1 MLRSLNSRKKPHL
14 FLALCLLSVASSA
27 LPKSFQLGE
36 RLNYTVS
43 YRGILSAWQPLN
55 IASAVLE
62 IAPQLQNING
72 ETVLSARLLVTTE
85 AYELAE
91 RFYPIRYTF
100 KSWFE
105 PTARYV
111 VMDDEMRSE
120 EGFEQTLLWFD
131 QRGEVVQ
138 RFKRSDDRMAENE
151 VLPPFLRRQYRT
163 EERAVSGF
171 RKKGGAELTRGMM
184 DHLTLLYR
192 MRLQVLK
199 PRKVVELPASD
210 GKDMIGYRI
219 EMLGEERLSRAAES
233 QMTMKVKFVPQDRDE
248 GDLDA
253 IYVWYALDN
262 ARTPVRFYSGRDFG
276 NIEITLD
283 GKSPGLRW
291 QGERE
296 IQPTQTFNI
305 LDLDG

>member
-1 MLRSLNSRKKPHL
+1 MPRSLNSRKKPRL
-14 FLALCLLSVASSA
+14 FLALCLLGVTSSVMS
-27 LPKSFQLGE
+27 KSFQLGE
-36 RLNYTVS
+36 RLDYTVS
-43 YRGILSAWQPLN
+43 YSGILSAWRPLN

-62 IAPQLQNING
+62 IAPQLQNLNG
-72 ETVLSARLLVTTE
+72 ETVVSAHLLVTTE

-120 EGFEQTLLWFD
+120 KGFKQTLLWFD
-131 QRGEVVQ
+131 QDDKEVQ
-138 RFKRSDDRMAENE
+138 RFKRSDDRMAKNE
-151 VLPPFLRRQYRT
+151 VLPPFLRQQYST
-163 EERAVSGF
+163 EEAAPSGF
-171 RKKGGAELTRGMM
+171 RKKGGAELTLGMM

-192 MRLQVLK
+192 MRLQALK
-199 PRKVVELPASD
+199 PSKVVELPASD
-210 GKDMIGYRI
+210 GKDMVGYRV
-219 EMLGEERLSRAAES
+219 EVLGEERLSRAAES
-233 QMTMKVKFVPQDRDE
+233 QTTIKVKFVPQDRDE

-253 IYVWYALDN
+253 IYVWYALDE

-283 GKSPGLRW
+283 GNNPGLRW

-296 IQPTQTFNI
+296 VQPAKKFNI
-305 LDLDG
+305 LDLDS

>member
-1 MLRSLNSRKKPHL
+1 MVCSLSGRKKPRL
-14 FLALCLLSVASSA
+14 FLALCLLSVASGVMS
-27 LPKSFQLGE
+27 KSFQLGE
-36 RLNYTVS
+36 RLSYTVS
-43 YRGILSAWQPLN
+43 YSGILSAWQPVN

-62 IAPQLQNING
+62 IDPQLQNING
-72 ETVLSARLLVTTE
+72 ETVISAHLMVSTE
-85 AYELAE
+85 AYAMAE

-120 EGFEQTLLWFD
+120 KGFNQTLLWFD
-131 QRGEVVQ
+131 QNDKEVQ
-138 RFKRSDDRMAENE
+138 RFKRSDDRMAKNE
-151 VLPPFLRRQYRT
+151 VLPPFLRQQYKSKET
-163 EERAVSGF
+163 APSGF
-171 RKKGGAELTRGMM
+171 RKKGGVELTLGMM

-192 MRLQVLK
+192 MRLQRLK
-199 PRKVVELPASD
+199 IGKVVELPASD
-210 GKDMIGYRI
+210 GKDMTGYRV
-219 EMLGEERLSRAAES
+219 EVLGEERLSRATES

-253 IYVWYALDN
+253 IYVWYALDK

-283 GKSPGLRW
+283 GKHPGLRW

-296 IQPTQTFNI
+296 IQPTKKFNI
-305 LDLDG
+305 LDLDS